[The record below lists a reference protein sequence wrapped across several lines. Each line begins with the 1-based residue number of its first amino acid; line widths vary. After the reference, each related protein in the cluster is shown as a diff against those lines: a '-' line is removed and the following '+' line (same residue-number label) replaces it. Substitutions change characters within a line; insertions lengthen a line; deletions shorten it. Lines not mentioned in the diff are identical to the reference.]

1 MDREEFPFLGRCA
14 RKGQDKVNQTDQAQ
28 PESKRRVSRLA
39 VFIIVV
45 ILIVAGFGAG
55 ALLVNVQFR
64 AAQEAWKQEKA
75 GLDSKLAAQTAEL
88 SAVNSREL
96 LWKLNEGMSTVY
108 IDVSEKN
115 FGLAR
120 DEMDA
125 MSGFLAKASADLDAA
140 TKSQLAPLPPLM
152 EEIARNV
159 AALSPEARSK
169 AREAMGLLRKMID
182 RKSVV

>member
-1 MDREEFPFLGRCA
+1 VDPTDHVH
-14 RKGQDKVNQTDQAQ
+14 QD
-28 PESKRRVSRLA
+28 SRRRVSRLA

-45 ILIVAGFGAG
+45 ILIGAGFGAG

-75 GLDSKLAAQTAEL
+75 GLDSKLAAQVLEL
-88 SAVNSREL
+88 SAVRSHEL

-108 IDVSEKN
+108 INVSEKN

-120 DEMDA
+120 DEMDV
-125 MSGFLAKASADLDAA
+125 MSGMLAKASADLDAA
-140 TKSQLAPLPPLM
+140 TKSLLAPLPPLM

-159 AALSPEARSK
+159 AALSAEGAKSK
-169 AREAMGLLRKMID
+169 AREAMGLLRKMIGANGT
-182 RKSVV
+182 